1 MLKKEMEQILDEN
14 KSLKEAIDDLKDK
27 ISIASKF
34 LPKQE
39 LNIELI
45 KTLASL
51 IKSKNTVSYLKYV
64 KANELTSSD
73 VDEILTFE
81 ELASDVIEGLKNSI
95 IVMADEIKKGQQTLL
110 LDVKKFEKW
119 AALMDEEAMQRFLDK
134 ITKKNPPMK
143 KKYHKKDE

>member
-27 ISIASKF
+27 ISIASTF

-39 LNIELI
+39 LNMELI

-81 ELASDVIEGLKNSI
+81 ELASDIIEGLKNSI

>member
-1 MLKKEMEQILDEN
+1 MLKKEMEQILNEN
-14 KSLKEAIDDLKDK
+14 KTLSEAIDDLKK
-27 ISIASKF
+27 EISIASKF
-34 LPKQE
+34 LTKQE
-39 LNIELI
+39 LNLELV
-45 KTLASL
+45 KALASL
-51 IKSKNTVSYLKYV
+51 IKAKNTVSYLKYV
-64 KANELTSSD
+64 NASELKSSD

-81 ELASDVIEGLKNSI
+81 ELAGDVIEGLKNSI

-119 AALMDEEAMQRFLDK
+119 AALMNEESMERFLDK